1 MSSDN
6 EQISSMRGG
15 IKRQHSVEDFESI
28 KEAKTDKT
36 LEENL
41 DTKQK
46 ELTNNHHEIK
56 NDDEFLEKGDIVFM
70 YKPKLNVDEAL
81 SFDDVQLFHVLLI
94 PEEDE
99 TNLKDSSS
107 KIRLIKI
114 GKKKLPTIGKERY
127 WAFVEK
133 ADNDIEKLEEKL
145 EVQTYE
151 TATVGTRTIKADRI
165 AGKGKYVMAKHDQRR
180 TVIGYVLESPS
191 DIGAVQSV
199 FNITKEASFSVAV
212 KNPKKRSP
220 PAAGLSHSQ
229 KAEYSEEIQKKFG
242 SYQWLP
248 AEPAMLDV
256 PGCEMVWIGSSTDD
270 LEELLGELGREI
282 EEEADSNLTA
292 TEVMKDIQLDEAQH
306 PIQPLVDGKWPK
318 QEDAPEKKDHEEEY
332 KTENENKNI
341 EDKKTEE

>member
-1 MSSDN
+1 MSSKN
-6 EQISSMRGG
+6 EELINTNGSGL
-15 IKRQHSVEDFESI
+15 KRHHSIEDLESV

-36 LEENL
+36 SEEKR
-41 DTKQK
+41 DTKQNK
-46 ELTNNHHEIK
+46 ITNNHHETK
-56 NDDEFLEKGDIVFM
+56 SDTELLEKGDILFT

-94 PEEDE
+94 PEQDE
-99 TNLKDSSS
+99 KNQNDLLS

-114 GKKKLPTIGKERY
+114 GRKKLPTIGKERF

-133 ADNDIEKLEEKL
+133 ADNDIEKVEEKL
-145 EVQTYE
+145 EAQTYE

-165 AGKGKYVMAKHDQRR
+165 AGKGKYIMAKHDQNR

-191 DIGAVQSV
+191 EIGDVQNV

-212 KNPKKRSP
+212 KNPQKKNP
-220 PAAGLSHSQ
+220 PGAGLGQTQ
-229 KAEYSEEIQKKFG
+229 KAEFPEKVQKKFG

-248 AEPAMLDV
+248 AEPAMLDI

-282 EEEADSNLTA
+282 EEEADPEITA
-292 TEVMKDIQLDEAQH
+292 TEVMKDVQLDEKEH
-306 PIQPLVDGKWPK
+306 PIQPLIDGQWPK
-318 QEDAPEKKDHEEEY
+318 EEDAPEKKEHKE
-332 KTENENKNI
+332 ENENKNI
-341 EDKKTEE
+341 KDKKTEE